1 MAHLSTFSRLQDAL
15 AQFSAQ
21 LPYLS
26 RTAGLI
32 WNASGWWSFLWMV
45 LLILQG
51 IIPAAIVYLMAPLI
65 DGISAAMGAHTG
77 WESLYPVL
85 PTIAL
90 MVSLMVLNELLG
102 TLTKWI
108 RTVQSELISDA
119 IYDQIHSK
127 ALSLDMSFFD
137 SAEYYDKLHRA
148 RIDAMS
154 RPLALLENVGNLIRS
169 SITLF
174 GMLILLFPYA
184 WWLPLLL
191 LVGTL
196 PALFLVIRHT
206 IRFHHWRTANTAA
219 VRKTNYYDWILTHQS
234 TAAEIRL
241 FKLGDYFKDQFSLL
255 KTKLR
260 TEHIKLI
267 RDEVVSEIFVV
278 MLGLAVVAGAMGWML
293 MQAIEGKAS
302 MGDLVLFYQAFQQG
316 QKMMRTLLRDV
327 GEVYKNI
334 TFLENLFEFFDIRP
348 KLLES
353 LQTRVRYPF
362 LSDAIRFEN
371 VSFRYPHTQRW
382 ALRHFSLTIPAGKTV
397 AIVGTNGAGKS
408 TLIKLLNRFYDPQ
421 EGKITLDG
429 TDFKELSPDM
439 LHRHTTVLF
448 QEPVKYEA
456 TAAQNIALGDLSVKP
471 LQEEIQKAAY
481 QGGSEGPISRL
492 KKGYQTRLGR
502 QFGGED
508 LSTGEWQRIALS
520 RAFFRKAPF
529 IILDEPTSAMDSW
542 AENDW
547 LQRFMELAKEKTAVV
562 ITHRFTTAM
571 KADIIHLIDQ
581 GRVIESGT
589 HETLMQ
595 LNGKYAESWN
605 QQIQQTRYETA

>member
-1 MAHLSTFSRLQDAL
+1 MSQVSTLSNLRDAL

-21 LPYLS
+21 IPYLS
-26 RTAGLI
+26 RTARLI
-32 WNASGWWSFLWMV
+32 WNASGWWSFFWMA

-51 IIPAAIVYLMAPLI
+51 IIPTVIVYLMAPLI
-65 DGISAAMGAHTG
+65 DGITATMGMSKS
-77 WESLYPVL
+77 WESLQPIL
-85 PTIAL
+85 PTISL
-90 MVSLMVLNELLG
+90 MVFLMVLNELLG
-102 TLTKWI
+102 TITKWI

-137 SAEYYDKLHRA
+137 SPEYYDKLHRA

-154 RPLALLENVGNLIRS
+154 RPLALLENIGNLTRS
-169 SITLF
+169 GITLL
-174 GMLILLFPYA
+174 GMLILLLPYA

-191 LVGTL
+191 LVGTF
-196 PALFLVIRHT
+196 PALLLVIRHT
-206 IRFHHWRTANTAA
+206 IRFHHWRTANTAT

-241 FKLGDYFKDQFSLL
+241 FKLGEYFKNQFTLL
-255 KTKLR
+255 KTKLL

-267 RDEVVSEIFVV
+267 RDEVVSEVFVV
-278 MLGLAVVAGAMGWML
+278 ILGLAVVAAAMGWML
-293 MQAIEGKAS
+293 MQALEGKAS
-302 MGDLVLFYQAFQQG
+302 MGDLVLFYQAFNQG
-316 QKMMRTLLRDV
+316 QKMMKTLLRDI

-334 TFLENLFEFFDIRP
+334 TFLENLFDFFDIRP

-353 LQTRVRYPF
+353 NQTHVSPRF
-362 LSDAIRFEN
+362 LTNEIRFEN
-371 VSFRYPHTQRW
+371 VSFRYPHTARW
-382 ALRHFSLTIPAGKTV
+382 ALRNFSLTIPAGKTV

-421 EGKITLDG
+421 KGQITLDG

-439 LHRHTTVLF
+439 LHRYTTVLF

-456 TAAQNIALGDLSVKP
+456 TAAQNIAFGDLSVEP
-471 LQEEIQKAAY
+471 LHEEIENAAY
-481 QGGSEGPISRL
+481 QGGSDGPISRL
-492 KKGYQTRLGR
+492 KQGYATRLGR

-547 LQRFMELAKEKTAVV
+547 LQRFMELAKGKTALV

-571 KADIIHLIDQ
+571 KADIIHLMDQ

-589 HETLMQ
+589 HESLMQ
-595 LNGKYAESWN
+595 LNGKYSQSWK
-605 QQIQQTRYETA
+605 QQIENIHV

>member
-1 MAHLSTFSRLQDAL
+1 MSQLSTLSKLRDAL

-21 LPYLS
+21 IPYLS
-26 RTAGLI
+26 RTGRLI
-32 WNASGWWSFLWMV
+32 WNASGWWSFFWMV

-51 IIPAAIVYLMAPLI
+51 IIPTVIVYLMAPLI
-65 DGISAAMGAHTG
+65 DGITAAMGEHKS
-77 WESLYPVL
+77 WESLQPIL
-85 PTIAL
+85 PTISL
-90 MVSLMVLNELLG
+90 MVFLMVLNELLG
-102 TLTKWI
+102 TITKWI
-108 RTVQSELISDA
+108 RTVQSELIGES

-137 SAEYYDKLHRA
+137 SPEYYDKLHRA
-148 RIDAMS
+148 RIDAMN
-154 RPLALLENVGNLIRS
+154 RPLALLENIGNLTRS
-169 SITLF
+169 GITLL
-174 GMLILLFPYA
+174 GMLILLLPYA

-191 LVGTL
+191 LIGTF
-196 PALFLVIRHT
+196 PALLLVIRHT
-206 IRFHHWRTANTAA
+206 IRFHHWRTKNTVT
-219 VRKTNYYDWILTHQS
+219 VRKTNYYDLILTQQS
-234 TAAEIRL
+234 SAAEIRL
-241 FKLGDYFKDQFSLL
+241 FKLGNYFKNQFTLL

-267 RDEVVSEIFVV
+267 RDEVVSEVFVV

-293 MQAIEGKAS
+293 MQALEGKAS
-302 MGDLVLFYQAFQQG
+302 MGDLVLFYQAFVQG
-316 QKMMRTLLRDV
+316 QKMMKTLLRDI

-334 TFLENLFEFFDIRP
+334 TFLENLFDFFDIRP

-353 LQTRVRYPF
+353 NQTLVSPQF
-362 LSDAIRFEN
+362 LTDGIRFEN

-421 EGKITLDG
+421 EGRITLDK

-439 LHRHTTVLF
+439 LHRYTTVLF

-456 TAAQNIALGDLSVKP
+456 TAAQNIALGDMSREP
-471 LQEEIQKAAY
+471 LQEEIEKAAY
-481 QGGSEGPISRL
+481 QGGSDGPISRL
-492 KKGYQTRLGR
+492 KQGYATRLGR

-520 RAFFRKAPF
+520 RAFFRQAPF

-547 LQRFMELAKEKTAVV
+547 LQRFMKLAKDKTAVV

-571 KADIIHLIDQ
+571 KADIIHLMDQ

-589 HETLMQ
+589 HESLMA
-595 LNGKYAESWN
+595 LDGKYAQSWK
-605 QQIQQTRYETA
+605 QQIQLSAFDLK